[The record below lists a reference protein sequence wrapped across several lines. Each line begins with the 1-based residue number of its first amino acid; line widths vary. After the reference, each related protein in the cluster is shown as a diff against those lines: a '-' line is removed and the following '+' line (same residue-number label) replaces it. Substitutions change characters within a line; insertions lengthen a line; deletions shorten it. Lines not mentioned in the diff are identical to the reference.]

1 MGKINQGILGGFSG
15 KVGTVV
21 GGSWKGTAYMR
32 GLPTLIII
40 NTRMNKHFVL
50 FAMQIQTV
58 YSYWIHTTQKGI

>member
-32 GLPTLIII
+32 GLPTHY
-40 NTRMNKHFVL
+40 T
-50 FAMQIQTV
+50 A
-58 YSYWIHTTQKGI
+58 TQSESHLLPKSTSCCH